1 MRSVILSGCL
11 AAMCVA
17 AAAAC
22 APEGGPEAGGGSED
36 IVGGRLDAGHAAV
49 VAVGDEGGAFCTG
62 TVVSKR
68 TVLTAGHCFLDPD
81 GTNITRVYFGPNVL
95 VAQGLGRSIEV
106 VDRRRHPGFAEDP
119 LLSNDLALLRLAE
132 DAPVQ
137 PAPLL
142 RETMTDGAPFVG
154 PNFTFVG
161 FGLSNGTLQ
170 VGSGIKRAV
179 SFPIEAVGPAAIDAA
194 AGAAPTVDAIDATMF
209 YYRVPRRN
217 TCNGDSGGPAF
228 VVRGGVERLA
238 GVTSFGDA
246 TCTVDGVQSRAD
258 APQIA
263 AFLQPVIDEFE
274 GGNACRSDGVCAEAC
289 NAGGRVLDPDCAA
302 DHCGRDG
309 VCAESCVRDPDCR

>member
-1 MRSVILSGCL
+1 MQSVILGGCL
-11 AAMCVA
+11 AAICV

-22 APEGGPEAGGGSED
+22 APGGGPEAGSVSED
-36 IVGGRLDAGHAAV
+36 IVGGRVDAGHAAV

-81 GTNITRVYFGPNVL
+81 GSNVTRVYFGTNVL
-95 VAQGLGRSIEV
+95 VAQGLGRSIAV
-106 VDRRRHPGFAEDP
+106 VDRRRHPDFTEDP
-119 LLSNDLALLRLAE
+119 LLSNDLALVQLAE
-132 DAPVQ
+132 DAPAQ

-142 RETMTDGAPFVG
+142 RETMTDGLPFVG
-154 PNFTFVG
+154 PDFTFVG
-161 FGLSNGTLQ
+161 FGLSNGALQ
-170 VGSGIKRAV
+170 IGSGVKRV
-179 SFPIEAVGPAAIDAA
+179 VRFPIEAVGPAAIDAA

-209 YYRVPRRN
+209 YYRVARRN

-246 TCTVDGVQSRAD
+246 ACVVDGVQSRAD

-274 GGNACRSDGVCAEAC
+274 GGDACRSDGACVEAC
-289 NAGGRVLDPDCAA
+289 NAGGQVRDPDCAA
-302 DHCGRDG
+302 EHCGRDG
-309 VCAESCVRDPDCR
+309 LCAESCVRDPDCF